1 MTHDELRDL
10 CPVHAIGALD
20 AEERGALESHLEE
33 CAECRRLVAEHSEAA
48 AGLAV
53 YLPPVT
59 PSPELRLRI
68 QDAVSGRAG
77 GPRLVP
83 RGSTPG
89 WAVPAAAAAAMIAGI
104 FLGTKFEERN
114 ATDRIGN
121 VVRAFEK
128 LRQQLDSMEAEAL
141 AEKKFMPNASMGE
154 LAGVGGAATL
164 GRVFWQGEEVH
175 IMAANLPAP
184 PSGKG
189 YQVWALVEGMKPMPG
204 AVFTPDKDG
213 LLKGAQTIVGVP
225 PGPAVKFAVT
235 LEPIAGV
242 LQPTGPMVLEPSK
255 PK

>member
-1 MTHDELRDL
+1 MTHDEFRDL

-53 YLPPVT
+53 ALPPIT

-68 QDAVSGRAG
+68 QDAVSGRSA

-89 WAVPAAAAAAMIAGI
+89 WAVPAAAAAALLAGVW
-104 FLGTKFEERN
+104 FGTKLEE
-114 ATDRIGN
+114 GN
-121 VVRAFEK
+121 SRKEIAQVRDK
-128 LRQQLDSMEAEAL
+128 LADAKSKLDSMQAEAL
-141 AEKKFMPNASMGE
+141 AEKKFMPNAAMGE
-154 LAGVGGAATL
+154 LAGVGGAASL
-164 GRVFWQGEEVH
+164 GRVFWQGDEFH

-189 YQVWALVEGMKPMPG
+189 YQVWAIVEGMKPMPG

-213 LLKGAQTIVGVP
+213 LLKGAQTIAGVP
-225 PGPAVKFAVT
+225 PGQAVKFAVT

-242 LQPTGPMVLEPSK
+242 LQPTGPMVLEPPK